1 MSRRSNRSKGENLH
15 LSRTGVRAG
24 GLKPS
29 RARRKGRRAASADR
43 ALSCGSTPLRSGGS
57 DSPPGC
63 HSLPPLL
70 ALSAPKGKK
79 NHLFR
84 DDFQPG
90 DSLRLGLTGP
100 TGLFLAA
107 RRRFG
112 QAALTAH
119 RAVIHYRLFSPYRP
133 PKVKK
138 NHLFRDDFQPGDSLR
153 LGLTGPTGLFLAAR
167 RRFGQAALTARRAV
181 IHYRLFSPYRPPK
194 GKKKIISF
202 EMTSNRATNS
212 GLAWWGR

>member
-1 MSRRSNRSKGENLH
+1 MTSNRATNSGWACD
-15 LSRTGVRAG
+15 G
-24 GLKPS
+24 
-29 RARRKGRRAASADR
+29 ADR

-63 HSLPPLL
+63 IHYRLFSPG
-70 ALSAPKGKK
+70 SAPKGKK

-112 QAALTAH
+112 QAALTAR

-133 PKVKK
+133 PKAKK

-194 GKKKIISF
+194 GKKNHLF
-202 EMTSNRATNS
+202 RDDFQP
-212 GLAWWGR
+212 GD